1 MQRAA
6 FSLAAAAL
14 VFLTTAR
21 SQTIQVDKN
30 NRTIAITA
38 TDTASAPADI
48 ATVSIGFTAW
58 APDAASAYQKGSQIS
73 NAIFDA
79 LKKAGVPDKAIES
92 QEQNLSR
99 TDFPYDNQITPEQR
113 TQRQFTL
120 SQKWTVHTA
129 AKDAAGI
136 LHVAIEAGA
145 NNSGNIDWNLADRNG
160 LEAQAAQKALIRA
173 RTIATQMATGLG
185 AQLGPL
191 IYASNQAPER
201 GFVPMKTM
209 FGSLGRGA
217 IPAPPPVPL
226 AIRPQQVQESATV
239 YAVFSVE

>member
-1 MQRAA
+1 MKRAA
-6 FSLAAAAL
+6 FSLVAATL
-14 VFLTTAR
+14 VFLATAR

-38 TDTASAPADI
+38 TDTASTPADI
-48 ATVSIGFTAW
+48 ATVSIGFTIW

-73 NAIFDA
+73 NDIFDA
-79 LKKAGVPDKAIES
+79 LKKAGVPDEAMES

-113 TQRQFTL
+113 AQRQFTL
-120 SQKWTVHTA
+120 SQRWTVHTA

-145 NNSGNIDWNLADRNG
+145 NNSGNIDWDLADRNG
-160 LEAQAAQKALIRA
+160 LQAQAAQKALLRA
-173 RTIATQMATGLG
+173 RNIATQMATGLG

-191 IYASNQAPER
+191 IYASNQAPEQR
-201 GFVPMKTM
+201 FVPLAVMK
-209 FGSLGRGA
+209 A
-217 IPAPPPVPL
+217 EAAPPVARAAKPL

-239 YAVFSVE
+239 YAVFSIE